1 MNSLT
6 FIVLGASW
14 LTASNAFTAFCPKIA
29 SSRYPQKM
37 FRKSKELR
45 VLVDPINALDQI
57 SNIQHFHDALATSVY
72 GGQDSLGI
80 TDVLSTSFLGMG
92 QQMEI
97 PVGTT
102 IQPSAERMLSFTS
115 GLSSTA
121 SNTVAPDLSGPT
133 QVYGLPGSA
142 QNLKPAV
149 MDAKAK
155 EFYAQDFDIMAKL
168 PLATVVYVVIDF
180 FFVNFQRVRD
190 QEMYMYDE
198 DSYLEETQGDS
209 PEEITAFAGQLAFRL
224 LMALAVVYATVFSS
238 KITYHP
244 HF

>member
-14 LTASNAFTAFCPKIA
+14 LTTSSAFTGFCPKIA
-29 SSRYPQKM
+29 SLRCPQNT

-45 VLVDPINALDQI
+45 LLVDPTDAVDQI
-57 SNIQHFHDALATSVY
+57 ANIQHLHNALATTGY

-80 TDVLSTSFLGMG
+80 TDVLTTSFLGMG
-92 QQMEI
+92 QQLEI

-102 IQPSAERMLSFTS
+102 IQPSAESMLSFQS

-121 SNTVAPDLSGPT
+121 SSTLAPDNLSGT
-133 QVYGLPGSA
+133 RVYSMPGNPS
-142 QNLKPAV
+142 LSPV
-149 MDAKAK
+149 PMDAKAK
-155 EFYAQDFDIMAKL
+155 EFYAQDFDIMSKL
-168 PLATVVYVVIDF
+168 PLATVIYVVIDF
-180 FFVNFQRVRD
+180 FLVNFQRVRD

-198 DSYLEETQGDS
+198 EYYLEETQGDS
-209 PEEITAFAGQLAFRL
+209 PEEVTVFAGQLAFRL
-224 LMALAVVYATVFSS
+224 FMAVAVVYATVISS
-238 KITYHP
+238 KMTYHP